1 MKKNSFEYNLQ
12 MIDEIISKL
21 EMGTLG
27 LNDSIK
33 EYEKAMKLLKK
44 SNEMLEEGEGIIK
57 KISLGEN
64 GEILEEVVE
73 ENV

>member
-44 SNEMLEEGEGIIK
+44 SNEMLEVGEGIIK

-64 GEILEEVVE
+64 GKILEEVVE